1 MTRGQE
7 QPIGEVHF
15 GKPSGLRG
23 AAEMTDGTLA
33 SASTTTIA
41 HWNSSFVSNGKT
53 YAYAMV
59 GTSPMAKP
67 AKASVIDT
75 EIQPLAFKFSD
86 GTVIHGTT
94 VSSSIANSPIFL
106 DTKFPTGTGQ
116 YGDIIQRANF
126 AKYATTD
133 AYHVQLALPHI
144 LPEIQVVVP
153 KASGHI
159 GKAKN
164 GVTFGLIDF
173 SFVTKTIAAMA
184 TNGKYNAQTLPI
196 FATGNVFL
204 YNQIDVLCCYLGYH
218 DAAAKNGS
226 TVTYIF
232 TSYPSPGLFSAGFQ
246 DVAVLSHETA
256 EWINDPF
263 GTNVT
268 RPWSTVQQPGY
279 CFSDLIEVGD
289 AIENF
294 PNANFTVSLNGKT
307 FHVQDV
313 AFLSWFTGETP
324 SSGAGGRYSYLAP
337 AKLKKHAQFCD

>member
-15 GKPSGLRG
+15 GRPSGTRA
-23 AAEMTDGTLA
+23 AAEMSGDTSA
-33 SASTTTIA
+33 SATLTIS
-41 HWNSSFVSNGKT
+41 HWNGSFVSNGKT
-53 YAYAMV
+53 YNYAMV

-67 AKASVIDT
+67 AKGTVIDT

-86 GTVIHGTT
+86 GTVIHGST
-94 VSSSIANSPIFL
+94 VSSAIANSPIFL
-106 DTKFPTGTGQ
+106 ETNFPTGSGQ

-133 AYHVQLALPHI
+133 AYHVQLGLPTI
-144 LPEIQVVVP
+144 RSEVQVVVP
-153 KASGHI
+153 KASGQI
-159 GKAKN
+159 SKAKN
-164 GVTFGLIDF
+164 GVTYGLIDYT
-173 SFVTKTIAAMA
+173 FVTKTIAALA
-184 TNGKYNAQTLPI
+184 TNGKYNPQTLPI
-196 FATGNVFL
+196 FATGNVFM

-218 DAAAKNGS
+218 DATTKNGS

-263 GTNVT
+263 GMNVT
-268 RPWSTVQQPGY
+268 RPWSMVQQPGY

-307 FHVQDV
+307 YHVQDV

-337 AKLKKHAQFCD
+337 AKLKKHAQFCN